1 MNYLAHIFLARH
13 SHDAMLGALLGDF
26 VKMNGAADYPNHI
39 AQEIILHR
47 KIDTYTDQH
56 PLIQQAK
63 ELFSPLRRRY
73 AGIALDIFYD
83 HVLAKHWHYY
93 ADVNLDQFIKDFY
106 RALQMR
112 QSFFTEHLT
121 YAVPRMVQQDW
132 LGSYADFD
140 GVALAIE
147 RVSTRLSRNGHLLRE
162 AVLDLEQNYV
172 ELSEGFFDFFPQL
185 QSFVLAQRE
194 VLSLDPS

>member
-56 PLIQQAK
+56 PLTQEAK

-83 HVLAKHWHYY
+83 HVLAKHWQHYV
-93 ADVNLDQFIKDFY
+93 DVDLEQFIKDFY
-106 RALQMR
+106 RSLPMR
-112 QSFFTEHLT
+112 QSFFNKHLA

-132 LGSYADFD
+132 LGSYVDFD
-140 GVALAIE
+140 GVAVAIE
-147 RVSTRLSRNGHLLRE
+147 RVSTRLSRNGHLLRGT
-162 AVLDLEQNYV
+162 VLDLEQHYA
-172 ELSEGFFDFFPQL
+172 ELSEGFFEFFPLL
-185 QSFVLAQRE
+185 QSFVIVQRE
-194 VLSLDPS
+194 MLNIDPS